1 MTTSRVVETSVTV
14 NNRTKLTRAIVGHQF
29 MKTQNERKRLRAHQ
43 EPCAHLTQVQAEK
56 NMWDFNVIYVAA
68 IHLRR
73 AFMSVNVRKI
83 NSRFNFCYAAQ
94 PHAAAT
100 PCSNTEGRFATTILS
115 QHSVAMLEQCWNYSK
130 QCRTNA
136 ATLCSAK
143 NRRCESSRV
152 TLPLNLFRDKCYC
165 ILTSIFRCMRL
176 SEGFKVL
183 MDNFCNYFLF
193 AE

>member
-1 MTTSRVVETSVTV
+1 MTTTRVVETSVTV
-14 NNRTKLTRAIVGHQF
+14 NNKTKITRAIVRHQF

-100 PCSNTEGRFATTILS
+100 PCSNTEGRFATTIFIAT
-115 QHSVAMLEQCWNYSK
+115 QRCNVGTMLELFK

-183 MDNFCNYFLF
+183 MDNFCNCFLF

>member
-94 PHAAAT
+94 PHGAAT
-100 PCSNTEGRFATTILS
+100 PCSNTEGRGWCLVVQYVGNNKVYLRYIK
-115 QHSVAMLEQCWNYSK
+115 VMLHGAIRNDDFYRNTALQCWNNVVTI
-130 QCRTNA
+130 QNNI
-136 ATLCSAK
+136 ATISC
-143 NRRCESSRV
+143 NI
-152 TLPLNLFRDKCYC
+152 T
-165 ILTSIFRCMRL
+165 
-176 SEGFKVL
+176 FKFVL
-183 MDNFCNYFLF
+183 
-193 AE
+193 

>member
-73 AFMSVNVRKI
+73 A
-83 NSRFNFCYAAQ
+83 
-94 PHAAAT
+94 
-100 PCSNTEGRFATTILS
+100 NTAL
-115 QHSVAMLEQCWNYSK
+115 QCWNNVGTIQNNVAPMLQRCVPLK
-130 QCRTNA
+130 IVVV
-136 ATLCSAK
+136 
-143 NRRCESSRV
+143 NRLV
-152 TLPLNLFRDKCYC
+152 
-165 ILTSIFRCMRL
+165 
-176 SEGFKVL
+176 
-183 MDNFCNYFLF
+183 
-193 AE
+193 

>member
-1 MTTSRVVETSVTV
+1 MTTTRVVETSVTV
-14 NNRTKLTRAIVGHQF
+14 NNKTKITRAIVRHQF

-43 EPCAHLTQVQAEK
+43 EPCAHLTQLQAEK

-100 PCSNTEGRFATTILS
+100 PCSNTEGRFATTIFIAT
-115 QHSVAMLEQCWNYSK
+115 QRCNVGTMLELFKTMSHQC
-130 QCRTNA
+130 CNA
-136 ATLCSAK
+136 
-143 NRRCESSRV
+143 V
-152 TLPLNLFRDKCYC
+152 FR
-165 ILTSIFRCMRL
+165 
-176 SEGFKVL
+176 
-183 MDNFCNYFLF
+183 
-193 AE
+193 

>member
-29 MKTQNERKRLRAHQ
+29 MTTQNERKRLRAHQ

-56 NMWDFNVIYVAA
+56 NMWDFNVIYVTA

-100 PCSNTEGRFATTILS
+100 PCSNT
-115 QHSVAMLEQCWNYSK
+115 
-130 QCRTNA
+130 
-136 ATLCSAK
+136 
-143 NRRCESSRV
+143 
-152 TLPLNLFRDKCYC
+152 
-165 ILTSIFRCMRL
+165 
-176 SEGFKVL
+176 
-183 MDNFCNYFLF
+183 
-193 AE
+193 